1 MSEGGNK
8 PERVYSISRD
18 VAEELIDDCKKK
30 IDFTKS
36 HLKYYIAHENYNPRL
51 ISLLCDNYSS
61 NYHMLS
67 EVEYCLEN
75 NLVDGEEE
83 GEHIAIGMEH
93 MGMLEYNI
101 VSRIYTENQ
110 LNTFSVSV
118 SLN

>member
-51 ISLLCDNYSS
+51 ISLL
-61 NYHMLS
+61 S

-75 NLVDGEEE
+75 NLVDAEEE

-110 LNTFSVSV
+110 LNTFNVSV

>member
-1 MSEGGNK
+1 MSDGDSK
-8 PERVYSISRD
+8 PERVYSISKG
-18 VAEELIDDCKKK
+18 VAEELIEDCRKK

-36 HLKYYIAHENYNPRL
+36 HLKYYVTHENYNPRL

-67 EVEYCLEN
+67 EVEYFLEN
-75 NLVDGEEE
+75 NLVDMEEE
-83 GEHIAIGMEH
+83 GEHIAIGMEY

-110 LNTFSVSV
+110 LNMFNVSV